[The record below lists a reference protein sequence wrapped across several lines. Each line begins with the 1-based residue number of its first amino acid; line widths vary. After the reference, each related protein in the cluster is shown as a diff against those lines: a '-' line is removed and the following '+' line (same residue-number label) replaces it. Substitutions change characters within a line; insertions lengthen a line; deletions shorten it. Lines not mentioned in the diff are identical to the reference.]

1 MLSQEALQKILGI
14 HEDVYTTL
22 EEMADKLNVTFFPYD
37 QSVASPQ
44 VLQFLKQLRETFV
57 ELKVNIV
64 PYEEALIQIPTRKIL
79 KRVFL
84 LLLNNILYFFEKIL
98 QKKSYRNHVEL
109 SAIKK
114 LLLRPRRVKTGISII
129 AVGNDNATEL
139 PIDYTSSFRN
149 SSVVTVLDMP
159 NAISKDS
166 TFHEHFDTAMAL
178 FAQHM
183 TNIVVGV
190 NKKEWI
196 LYNFNASHPIYPI
209 DGENFKEN
217 ILKALVSK
225 LVAPIRPYRFS
236 DFAVQANHFRISDEP
251 YNMLI
256 ADFLASG
263 PLLEKVGLYPKGKK
277 INDLPFRNQF
287 YRLIGKLHLDNR
299 SGMSYGFLALQMP
312 VKLPSLTPFE
322 KFPQKKIFSLTEK
335 DYITKE
341 DGTIFVVLELP
352 QGKYVLEVPDV
363 FVLSQRSG
371 SDKTN
376 FDAKK
381 DLVKLGL
388 VKGIMT
394 LETPEGLVLTS
405 DFKPSF
411 DTKVILAHAVGNAI
425 IAAVMSCFKKDSRF
439 VKLIKEKG
447 MALVHW
453 HGYVNP
459 GLVPGNV
466 YVYGAGNPHV
476 SCSSPQSAIYA
487 IEGKL
492 KVFNQAWSNEADYL
506 GDIHIE
512 PHHGTNMSFSSLQ
525 EFGRFVADN
534 TESASLGSRYLDLYL

>member
-14 HEDVYTTL
+14 QENISITL
-22 EEMADKLNVTFFPYD
+22 DEMADNLNVTFFPYD
-37 QSVASPQ
+37 QSAISPN
-44 VLQFLKQLRETFV
+44 VLRFLQQLEKTLL

-64 PYEEALIQIPTRKIL
+64 PYNEALVQIPTRKIL
-79 KRVFL
+79 KRVYL

-98 QKKSYRNHVEL
+98 NKQSYRNYVEL

-114 LLLRPRRVKTGISII
+114 LLLRPKRIKTGISVI
-129 AVGNDNATEL
+129 AVGDKNATEL

-159 NAISKDS
+159 NNISNES
-166 TFHEHFDTAMAL
+166 TFHEHFDTAMKL

-183 TNIVVGV
+183 TNIVIGV
-190 NKKEWI
+190 NQNEWI
-196 LYNFNASHPIYPI
+196 LYNFNASHPIYPF
-209 DGENFKEN
+209 DGNFKEN

-236 DFAVQANHFRISDEP
+236 DFTVQANHFQINDDP
-251 YNMLI
+251 YKTLVS
-256 ADFLASG
+256 DFLASG
-263 PLLEKVGLYPKGKK
+263 PILEKVGLYPKGKK

-287 YRLIGKLHLDNR
+287 YRLIGKIHLDNR

-312 VKLPSLTPFE
+312 VKLPILTSFDE
-322 KFPQKKIFSLTEK
+322 SPQKEDFLRSNK
-335 DYITKE
+335 DYIVKE
-341 DGTIFVVLELP
+341 DGSIYVAMELP

-376 FDAKK
+376 FNPNK

-388 VKGIMT
+388 VKGVMT
-394 LETPEGLVLTS
+394 LETPEGLALTS

-425 IAAVMSCFKKDSRF
+425 IAAILNHFKKDSRF
-439 VKLIKEKG
+439 AKLLKEKG

-453 HGYVNP
+453 HGYVSP
-459 GLVPGNV
+459 QFVPTGV
-466 YVYGAGNPHV
+466 YVHGAGNPHV

-487 IEGKL
+487 IDGKL
-492 KVFNQAWSNEADYL
+492 KVFHKVWVDDADYF
-506 GDIHIE
+506 GDMHIE
-512 PHHGTNMSFSSLQ
+512 PHHGTNMTFPSLQ
-525 EFGRFVADN
+525 DFSRFVEGG
-534 TESASLGSRYLDLYL
+534 TKIASLGNKYLNLYL